1 MLADLPIGEPVPF
14 CLGSLGE
21 GLDLHAALIPNPV
34 CTFYMRASGNGM
46 RHHGINDGDL
56 MVIDRSVEPRSGHVF
71 VVAHQGSFLMRTLL
85 IQGEQWL
92 LDPVQVLMEL
102 RGPDQLDVLVNSRE
116 GMGSGAPLSH
126 AVLEQVLDLLLKL
139 SPGTDLTYR
148 SDRDGPIRQG
158 SGQRTQT

>member
-1 MLADLPIGEPVPF
+1 MARLEALLKVKPSAEECRQTLNQLAVSLAAELTWLDPRNA
-14 CLGSLGE
+14 CLSLSAGTS
-21 GLDLHAALIPNPV
+21 AL
-34 CTFYMRASGNGM
+34 
-46 RHHGINDGDL
+46 
-56 MVIDRSVEPRSGHVF
+56 
-71 VVAHQGSFLMRTLL
+71 
-85 IQGEQWL
+85 
-92 LDPVQVLMEL
+92 PVQVLMEL
-102 RGPDQLDVLVNSRE
+102 RGTDQLGVLVNSRE

>member
-1 MLADLPIGEPVPF
+1 MARLEALLKVKPSAEECRQTLNQLAVSLVAELTWLDPRNA
-14 CLGSLGE
+14 CLSLNAG
-21 GLDLHAALIPNPV
+21 
-34 CTFYMRASGNGM
+34 ASG
-46 RHHGINDGDL
+46 L
-56 MVIDRSVEPRSGHVF
+56 
-71 VVAHQGSFLMRTLL
+71 
-85 IQGEQWL
+85 
-92 LDPVQVLMEL
+92 PVQVFMEL
-102 RGPDQLDVLVNSRE
+102 RGPDQLGVLVNSRE